1 MKLMVWVLV
10 LVNALLFAY
19 FNLPTHDT
27 KVNLASHKPLE
38 PERIKLLK
46 EAEVK
51 AMPRKAEDAPEAQ
64 SVAAAP
70 PPQIACYEWG
80 SFSANSLPRARNIL
94 TKFSVEFT
102 AKQQNTQEA
111 TRWWVYIP
119 RQPSLQAAQAKVAEL
134 KALGVEEFFVVQEPQ
149 WKHAISFG
157 VFKDEQLATKLLEE
171 LRAKG
176 VVSAVKGVR
185 NQEKGQASLLINKMS
200 SDIAVE
206 IDRLKPDFP
215 GSELKQVSCQ

>member
-19 FNLPTHDT
+19 FNLPAHET
-27 KVNLASHKPLE
+27 KVNLVSHKPIE
-38 PERIKLLK
+38 PEKIKLLT
-46 EAEVK
+46 EEEIK
-51 AMPRKAEDAPEAQ
+51 AMPKKAADAPEAQ
-64 SVAAAP
+64 AVAAAP
-70 PPQIACYEWG
+70 PAQFACYEWG
-80 SFSANSLPRARNIL
+80 SFSAASLPRARNIL
-94 TKFSVEFT
+94 TKFSVEYT
-102 AKQQNTQEA
+102 AKQQNAQEA

-119 RQPSLQAAQAKVAEL
+119 RQPSLQAAQNKVAEL
-134 KALGVEEFFVVQEPQ
+134 KTLGVEEFFVVQEPQ
-149 WKHAISFG
+149 WKNAISFG

-171 LRAKG
+171 LKAKG

-200 SDIAVE
+200 SDVAVE
-206 IDRLKPDFP
+206 IERLKPDFP

>member
-1 MKLMVWVLV
+1 MKLMVWILV

-19 FNLPTHDT
+19 FNLPIHET
-27 KVNLASHKPLE
+27 KVNVAGHKPIE
-38 PERIKLLK
+38 PEKIRLLT
-46 EAEVK
+46 EEEVK
-51 AMPRKAEDAPEAQ
+51 AMPKKAADAPEAQ
-64 SVAAAP
+64 VVAAAP
-70 PPQIACYEWG
+70 PPQFACYEWG
-80 SFSANSLPRARNIL
+80 SFSAANLPRARNIL

-102 AKQQNTQEA
+102 TRQQNTQEA
-111 TRWWVYIP
+111 TRWWIYIP
-119 RQPSLQAAQAKVAEL
+119 RQPSLQAVQTKVSEL
-134 KALGVEEFFVVQEPQ
+134 KALGVDEFFVVQEPQ
-149 WKHAISFG
+149 WRYAISFG

-171 LRAKG
+171 LKAKG

-200 SDIAVE
+200 SDVAVE